1 MHCCSKI
8 LNFNTVT
15 IYGFILQPAGIMVNC
30 VGMVSESFTLQKA
43 IIYWNVLIGE
53 KYISYIWTFIKG
65 G

>member
-1 MHCCSKI
+1 M

-15 IYGFILQPAGIMVNC
+15 IYGFI
-30 VGMVSESFTLQKA
+30 FTTSRNQGKLCWYGFWIVQITKA